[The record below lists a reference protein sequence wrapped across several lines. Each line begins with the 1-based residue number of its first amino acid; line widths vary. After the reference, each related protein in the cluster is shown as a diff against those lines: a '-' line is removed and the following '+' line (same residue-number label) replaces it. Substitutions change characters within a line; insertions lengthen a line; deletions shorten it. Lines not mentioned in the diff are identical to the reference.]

1 MKVSLFTF
9 GCKLNFAETSTIS
22 RKFKSQGFDIVDFNS
37 KADVYIINSCS
48 VTENADKECKKI
60 VKKIKNKNPNSIV
73 GVIGCYAQLKPEE
86 ISNIDGVNVVL
97 DAKEKFNIPEHI
109 NKIINKKQKNLYIKS
124 DIKTTKSFNS
134 SYSINER
141 TRSFLKIQDG
151 CDYKCSYC
159 TIPLARGRSRCDSI
173 ENIIKNINNIIDSGV
188 KEIVLTGVNIGD
200 YKYKNYNFY
209 GLLKEIEKINRNF
222 RIRISSIE
230 PNLVTT
236 EIIKLI
242 SKSTKITQHF
252 HLPLQSGSDTILK
265 KMQRRYN
272 TKLYLN
278 KIKEIKKHLPDCCIG
293 ADVIV
298 GFPYESEDLFLETYN
313 FIKNSQIS
321 YLHVF
326 SYSERENTKST
337 QLLEKQKKETIK
349 KRSKMLRILSD
360 KIKRKFYEE
369 NIGKTK
375 EVLFETKNKEG
386 NIIGFTDNYI
396 KIEAKYDKSFE
407 NKIIKHKLS
416 EINKKQIF
424 A

>member
-1 MKVSLFTF
+1 
-9 GCKLNFAETSTIS
+9 
-22 RKFKSQGFDIVDFNS
+22 
-37 KADVYIINSCS
+37 
-48 VTENADKECKKI
+48 
-60 VKKIKNKNPNSIV
+60 
-73 GVIGCYAQLKPEE
+73 
-86 ISNIDGVNVVL
+86 
-97 DAKEKFNIPEHI
+97 
-109 NKIINKKQKNLYIKS
+109 
-124 DIKTTKSFNS
+124 
-134 SYSINER
+134 
-141 TRSFLKIQDG
+141 
-151 CDYKCSYC
+151 
-159 TIPLARGRSRCDSI
+159 
-173 ENIIKNINNIIDSGV
+173 
-188 KEIVLTGVNIGD
+188 
-200 YKYKNYNFY
+200 
-209 GLLKEIEKINRNF
+209 
-222 RIRISSIE
+222 
-230 PNLVTT
+230 
-236 EIIKLI
+236 
-242 SKSTKITQHF
+242 
-252 HLPLQSGSDTILK
+252 
-265 KMQRRYN
+265 MQRRYN